1 MPLKKRMFGWNMT
14 ILIAALFS
22 LMGIILGVAVL
33 FEDSLERQI
42 HGLSLARLE
51 PHVTEAAQLME
62 NGLSGQET
70 VWLKED
76 GLRLLEEWGYQTAV
90 IRKEQVI
97 SGSGDEAMAHLAE
110 VLEELRAGTA
120 DGEPVGNQ
128 GDGGRGTEIL
138 VYHGA
143 TIVRTAPGEDGAF
156 FAAVYFPEEGDT
168 DSSLR
173 ASFSSFLGA
182 VLLIG
187 TGAIAVLVILAAFF
201 TRRMNRVVMEPI
213 ELLTAGAGR
222 VKEGVL
228 DEDISY
234 QGEAEFEQVC
244 RAFNEMQ
251 RTILEDQKQRAR
263 TEQARTDMVTG
274 ISHDL
279 RTPLTSIRG
288 YIKGILDGVAD
299 TDARRRTYLQTA
311 YEATEEM
318 DVLLQKLFDFSR
330 MESGQMPFHLVKVD
344 LGEYVAAYVAQKE
357 AAADPDRLKFRLTIS
372 GEYLPE
378 VPVDVEQVR
387 RILDNLLENSLKYA
401 GTVPVQVDLEVN
413 EEEKGILLV
422 WKDNGQGVP
431 EEKLGRIFERFYRC
445 DESRKEKGSGVGLY
459 VVKYIMER
467 LGGWVKAENE
477 NGLKLT
483 LFFPKE
489 A

>member
-156 FAAVYFPEEGDT
+156 FAAVYFPEEGAT

-187 TGAIAVLVILAAFF
+187 TGAIPFL
-201 TRRMNRVVMEPI
+201 P
-213 ELLTAGAGR
+213 
-222 VKEGVL
+222 
-228 DEDISY
+228 
-234 QGEAEFEQVC
+234 AE
-244 RAFNEMQ
+244 
-251 RTILEDQKQRAR
+251 
-263 TEQARTDMVTG
+263 
-274 ISHDL
+274 
-279 RTPLTSIRG
+279 
-288 YIKGILDGVAD
+288 
-299 TDARRRTYLQTA
+299 
-311 YEATEEM
+311 
-318 DVLLQKLFDFSR
+318 
-330 MESGQMPFHLVKVD
+330 
-344 LGEYVAAYVAQKE
+344 
-357 AAADPDRLKFRLTIS
+357 
-372 GEYLPE
+372 
-378 VPVDVEQVR
+378 
-387 RILDNLLENSLKYA
+387 
-401 GTVPVQVDLEVN
+401 
-413 EEEKGILLV
+413 
-422 WKDNGQGVP
+422 
-431 EEKLGRIFERFYRC
+431 
-445 DESRKEKGSGVGLY
+445 
-459 VVKYIMER
+459 
-467 LGGWVKAENE
+467 
-477 NGLKLT
+477 
-483 LFFPKE
+483 
-489 A
+489 